1 MDPLLDM
8 VEGLA
13 RTGRDLPPVKAT
25 LIDDDAFRLLA
36 FPFSGPIPSP
46 RNARGVDLDGEWFD
60 ERTDIKP
67 GWLKARAVD
76 WHHGKDP
83 LGVMNPPAYGHL
95 RTQAPETG
103 RVTIGKAVDP
113 VMDQDGWWV
122 TIWLDEGERRVAL
135 IRQLA
140 EQGAGRGVG
149 LYGST
154 ESIAGMTRRNAKTG
168 HIEAWPYW
176 RQTLSTSPQNTH
188 SVLAPLKAALTDA
201 IITDYPSTTPVFWRD
216 VAAQMRDLAEDL
228 HTSSGG
234 PVGTGSADPGESA
247 VKSGRVL
254 SGMNEAA
261 IASALEEWQQAA
273 DRSLTKLRE
282 VLERARRGV
291 DEPPPA

>member
-1 MDPLLDM
+1 MDPLLTL

-13 RTGRDLPPVKAT
+13 RPVHELPPVKAT
-25 LIDDDAFRLLA
+25 LLDDDAFRLLA

-46 RNARGVDLDGEWFD
+46 RNARGVDLDGEFFD
-60 ERTDIKP
+60 ELTDIKP

-83 LGVMNPPAYGHL
+83 LGVMNPASYGHL
-95 RTQAPETG
+95 RAQAPEAG

-113 VMDQDGWWV
+113 VMEQDGWWV

-140 EQGAGRGVG
+140 EQAAGRGIG

-154 ESIAGMTRRNAKTG
+154 ESVAGMTRRAKSG

-188 SVLAPLKAALTDA
+188 SVLAPIKAVLTDA
-201 IITDYPSTTPVFWRD
+201 IISDYPSTTPAFWRD
-216 VAAQMRDLAEDL
+216 MAAQMRDLASDL
-228 HTSSGG
+228 HGSSGG

-247 VKSGRVL
+247 GKSGRVL
-254 SGMNEAA
+254 SGINEAA
-261 IASALEEWQQAA
+261 IAEALQQWQQAT
-273 DRSLTKLRE
+273 DRSLSKLRE